1 MHERRPR
8 AAVSTKLHQRGT
20 NTGSIPVPVAN
31 QPPDLTSGR
40 FRKSKIAK
48 VGINSEYSRN
58 LPLSFVAAFSHRHPR
73 RLVVRM
79 GTPPANMKT
88 TSFSP
93 AAKKV
98 NWSRLPDRLTEGEVE
113 FSITAWTANA
123 RTIAAL
129 ERQAKRDGY
138 KSVFEYLNVTITS
151 MLLSDEETTLLA
163 DDGRIMHEGFGWDG
177 SYPKDV

>member
-1 MHERRPR
+1 
-8 AAVSTKLHQRGT
+8 
-20 NTGSIPVPVAN
+20 
-31 QPPDLTSGR
+31 
-40 FRKSKIAK
+40 
-48 VGINSEYSRN
+48 
-58 LPLSFVAAFSHRHPR
+58 
-73 RLVVRM
+73 
-79 GTPPANMKT
+79 MKT
-88 TSFSP
+88 TFVSP

-177 SYPKDV
+177 GYPRDV

>member
-1 MHERRPR
+1 VPGHAGDHDTR
-8 AAVSTKLHQRGT
+8 AAWW
-20 NTGSIPVPVAN
+20 
-31 QPPDLTSGR
+31 
-40 FRKSKIAK
+40 
-48 VGINSEYSRN
+48 SEWAH
-58 LPLSFVAAFSHRHPR
+58 PL
-73 RLVVRM
+73 
-79 GTPPANMKT
+79 ANMKT

>member
-1 MHERRPR
+1 MASAGVVRV
-8 AAVSTKLHQRGT
+8 AISVGAIT
-20 NTGSIPVPVAN
+20 NTKSLESKRSIRPEKYRP
-31 QPPDLTSGR
+31 
-40 FRKSKIAK
+40 
-48 VGINSEYSRN
+48 N
-58 LPLSFVAAFSHRHPR
+58 LPLSFVAAFFASTSAPPGGQNGH
-73 RLVVRM
+73 
-79 GTPPANMKT
+79 TPPTNMKT
-88 TSFSP
+88 TFVSP

-98 NWSRLPDRLTEGEVE
+98 IWSRLPDRLTEGEVE

-138 KSVFEYLNVTITS
+138 KSVFEYLNVTITA

-177 SYPKDV
+177 GRLPERRLRA

>member
-1 MHERRPR
+1 
-8 AAVSTKLHQRGT
+8 
-20 NTGSIPVPVAN
+20 
-31 QPPDLTSGR
+31 
-40 FRKSKIAK
+40 
-48 VGINSEYSRN
+48 
-58 LPLSFVAAFSHRHPR
+58 
-73 RLVVRM
+73 M

-151 MLLSDEETTLLA
+151 MLLSDESQGRSVVSHEPETIPRPSAVTA
-163 DDGRIMHEGFGWDG
+163 TAFSGECRSSRATDVNEGYFYFSTYSNRRVRRNSRTFSMFSDDQ
-177 SYPKDV
+177 

>member
-1 MHERRPR
+1 M
-8 AAVSTKLHQRGT
+8 
-20 NTGSIPVPVAN
+20 
-31 QPPDLTSGR
+31 
-40 FRKSKIAK
+40 KIT
-48 VGINSEYSRN
+48 
-58 LPLSFVAAFSHRHPR
+58 FV
-73 RLVVRM
+73 
-79 GTPPANMKT
+79 
-88 TSFSP
+88 SP

-113 FSITAWTANA
+113 FSITTWTANA

-177 SYPKDV
+177 GYPKDV

>member
-1 MHERRPR
+1 MKIRTPFGICRSRESHHFSRSNYEHEVTGIQTATSAPKNIAPIYRYRSWQHFRIDIR
-8 AAVSTKLHQRGT
+8 AAWW
-20 NTGSIPVPVAN
+20 
-31 QPPDLTSGR
+31 
-40 FRKSKIAK
+40 
-48 VGINSEYSRN
+48 SEW
-58 LPLSFVAAFSHRHPR
+58 AQ
-73 RLVVRM
+73 
-79 GTPPANMKT
+79 PPANMKT
-88 TSFSP
+88 TFVSP

-138 KSVFEYLNVTITS
+138 KSVFEYLNVTITA

-163 DDGRIMHEGFGWDG
+163 DDGRIMHKGFGWDG
-177 SYPKDV
+177 GYPKDV

>member
-20 NTGSIPVPVAN
+20 DTGSIPVPAAN
-31 QPPDLTSGR
+31 QPSDLTSGR
-40 FRKSKIAK
+40 FRISKIAK
-48 VGINSEYSRN
+48 VGINSEYR
-58 LPLSFVAAFSHRHPR
+58 VI
-73 RLVVRM
+73 VR
-79 GTPPANMKT
+79 GSIFASTSAPPGGQNGRTPTNMKT

-98 NWSRLPDRLTEGEVE
+98 SWSRLPDRLTEGEVE

-129 ERQAKRDGY
+129 ERQVKRDGY

>member
-1 MHERRPR
+1 
-8 AAVSTKLHQRGT
+8 
-20 NTGSIPVPVAN
+20 
-31 QPPDLTSGR
+31 
-40 FRKSKIAK
+40 
-48 VGINSEYSRN
+48 
-58 LPLSFVAAFSHRHPR
+58 
-73 RLVVRM
+73 M

-93 AAKKV
+93 GAKKV

-138 KSVFEYLNVTITS
+138 KSVFEYLNVTITA

>member
-1 MHERRPR
+1 
-8 AAVSTKLHQRGT
+8 
-20 NTGSIPVPVAN
+20 
-31 QPPDLTSGR
+31 
-40 FRKSKIAK
+40 
-48 VGINSEYSRN
+48 
-58 LPLSFVAAFSHRHPR
+58 
-73 RLVVRM
+73 M

-129 ERQAKRDGY
+129 ERQATRDGY
-138 KSVFEYLNVTITS
+138 KSVFEYLLTA

-163 DDGRIMHEGFGWDG
+163 DDGRIMYKGFGWDG
-177 SYPKDV
+177 GYPKDV

>member
-1 MHERRPR
+1 MASAGVVRV
-8 AAVSTKLHQRGT
+8 AISVGAIT
-20 NTGSIPVPVAN
+20 NTKSLVSKPQHPPRKISPQFTVIVRGSIFASTSA
-31 QPPDLTSGR
+31 PPG
-40 FRKSKIAK
+40 
-48 VGINSEYSRN
+48 GQNGHN
-58 LPLSFVAAFSHRHPR
+58 
-73 RLVVRM
+73 
-79 GTPPANMKT
+79 PPANMKPT
-88 TSFSP
+88 FVSP

-138 KSVFEYLNVTITS
+138 KSVFEYLNVTITA

-163 DDGRIMHEGFGWDG
+163 DDGRIMHKGFGWDG
-177 SYPKDV
+177 GYPKDV